1 MKENAKHL
9 QQKIDELSKELKTH
23 PDNEDLLVKRADLYY
38 KTNHLGKALN
48 DLRKAR
54 KTNLASK
61 EIKAKIESIEQIL
74 RSKALDIY
82 ASTNLNNDPW
92 FE

>member
-1 MKENAKHL
+1 MKENADNL
-9 QQKIDELSKELKTH
+9 QENIDELSKELKAH
-23 PDNEDLLVKRADLYY
+23 PNNADLLVKRADIYY

-48 DLRKAR
+48 DLRKAI
-54 KTNLASK
+54 KTNPESK
-61 EIKAKIESIEQIL
+61 EIKTKIETIEQIL